1 MWLFVSGGFL
11 SIVGHRTLPDSLL
24 VRARNP
30 DHIRAMFPEVEL
42 TCMPTA
48 DYPYRAVLGRGA
60 VREAMV
66 RYIKTMVYD
75 NFKASIDD
83 HDYHDVCLNVWR
95 TMWVYGKRHR
105 NQGGV

>member
-60 VREAMV
+60 VQEAMV
-66 RYIKTMVYD
+66 QYIQTMVYD